1 MLIISRKTDE
11 KFIISGDI
19 EITILEV
26 SGNKVRF
33 GINAPKEIEI
43 QKRYKPESP
52 AKSAPELA
60 AAAAASKS
68 A

>member
-43 QKRYKPESP
+43 QKRYKPEPPS
-52 AKSAPELA
+52 KSAPELA
-60 AAAAASKS
+60 AAASKS

>member
-1 MLIISRKTDE
+1 MLIISRKTEE
-11 KFIISGDI
+11 KFIIGGNI

-33 GINAPKEIEI
+33 GIIAPKEIEI
-43 QKRYKPESP
+43 QKRYSPEP
-52 AKSAPELA
+52 AAKNDPELA
-60 AAAAASKS
+60 AAATASKS